1 MADIVSP
8 SLDSSRRQKSA
19 TLEEFPLPDSHRKRT
34 QEAQRSRACSDVGF
48 GEYRVAMVQQPLQGF
63 DYVSPLR
70 SLHMPARPCTYKS
83 DAMVPVTT
91 PKANPGHHHQT
102 ASSDLVSHI
111 RQRYGQKREIERGQT
126 SWLIPALALIHLIAF
141 ILVMSHNN
149 CDRKGSNGGENVC
162 IFNFVRRFP
171 FQPLSENPLLGPS
184 AISLL
189 DFGAL
194 ESELVGRAGEGWRML
209 TTLSLHAGIF
219 HLVGNLAGLFYVGLQ
234 LEREFGFLKV
244 MLIYYLAGFAGALAS
259 VLFMHGRVSVGA
271 SGATMGL
278 IGARLAEVV
287 MNWNVSKHRT
297 RSIVSTSFFLVGTL
311 VYGLLPL
318 MDNFMHLGGFLTGS
332 LLGNVLLIRPQ
343 AEWVNYEQC
352 FPAVVY
358 DVDDLPARSKHSR
371 GQKVL
376 WIVSLNILVAGYIAA
391 AFALYTGMDARRR
404 CSWCHYMACIPTDL
418 WKCHGNRNIMQHFPR

>member
-1 MADIVSP
+1 
-8 SLDSSRRQKSA
+8 
-19 TLEEFPLPDSHRKRT
+19 
-34 QEAQRSRACSDVGF
+34 
-48 GEYRVAMVQQPLQGF
+48 
-63 DYVSPLR
+63 
-70 SLHMPARPCTYKS
+70 
-83 DAMVPVTT
+83 
-91 PKANPGHHHQT
+91 
-102 ASSDLVSHI
+102 
-111 RQRYGQKREIERGQT
+111 
-126 SWLIPALALIHLIAF
+126 
-141 ILVMSHNN
+141 
-149 CDRKGSNGGENVC
+149 
-162 IFNFVRRFP
+162 
-171 FQPLSENPLLGPS
+171 
-184 AISLL
+184 
-189 DFGAL
+189 
-194 ESELVGRAGEGWRML
+194 
-209 TTLSLHAGIF
+209 
-219 HLVGNLAGLFYVGLQ
+219 
-234 LEREFGFLKV
+234 

-391 AFALYTGMDARRR
+391 AFALYTGLSCNQTKQALLGSPGGQDRLAWHNLLELM
-404 CSWCHYMACIPTDL
+404 
-418 WKCHGNRNIMQHFPR
+418 F

>member
-1 MADIVSP
+1 
-8 SLDSSRRQKSA
+8 
-19 TLEEFPLPDSHRKRT
+19 
-34 QEAQRSRACSDVGF
+34 
-48 GEYRVAMVQQPLQGF
+48 
-63 DYVSPLR
+63 
-70 SLHMPARPCTYKS
+70 
-83 DAMVPVTT
+83 
-91 PKANPGHHHQT
+91 
-102 ASSDLVSHI
+102 
-111 RQRYGQKREIERGQT
+111 
-126 SWLIPALALIHLIAF
+126 
-141 ILVMSHNN
+141 
-149 CDRKGSNGGENVC
+149 
-162 IFNFVRRFP
+162 
-171 FQPLSENPLLGPS
+171 
-184 AISLL
+184 
-189 DFGAL
+189 
-194 ESELVGRAGEGWRML
+194 
-209 TTLSLHAGIF
+209 
-219 HLVGNLAGLFYVGLQ
+219 
-234 LEREFGFLKV
+234 

-259 VLFMHGRVSVGA
+259 VLFTHGRVSVGA

-391 AFALYTGMDARRR
+391 AFALYTG
-404 CSWCHYMACIPTDL
+404 
-418 WKCHGNRNIMQHFPR
+418 NRFHLFP

>member
-1 MADIVSP
+1 
-8 SLDSSRRQKSA
+8 
-19 TLEEFPLPDSHRKRT
+19 
-34 QEAQRSRACSDVGF
+34 
-48 GEYRVAMVQQPLQGF
+48 
-63 DYVSPLR
+63 
-70 SLHMPARPCTYKS
+70 
-83 DAMVPVTT
+83 
-91 PKANPGHHHQT
+91 
-102 ASSDLVSHI
+102 
-111 RQRYGQKREIERGQT
+111 
-126 SWLIPALALIHLIAF
+126 
-141 ILVMSHNN
+141 
-149 CDRKGSNGGENVC
+149 
-162 IFNFVRRFP
+162 
-171 FQPLSENPLLGPS
+171 
-184 AISLL
+184 
-189 DFGAL
+189 
-194 ESELVGRAGEGWRML
+194 
-209 TTLSLHAGIF
+209 
-219 HLVGNLAGLFYVGLQ
+219 
-234 LEREFGFLKV
+234 

-391 AFALYTGMDARRR
+391 AFALYTAF
-404 CSWCHYMACIPTDL
+404 
-418 WKCHGNRNIMQHFPR
+418 FPQGWMPEEGADRKSVV